1 MTIFSP
7 KHTSSLMLSSV
18 MPHLRQIILWLVI
31 AVAVLLGSFFG
42 TLRVIDRFFP
52 GVGYDVARF
61 PRVQRGQ
68 SLDFQNNNRGALID
82 GWANSEPW
90 GVWSEGDRAQL
101 GFLLV
106 SVLPERTKLLIG
118 CRAFIT
124 PANPEQRIEFWAQ
137 NIKLADV
144 TLRENISTIA
154 VPLGELRFR
163 AGSPLIIELRMPS
176 ARSPKQLALSQD
188 PRKLAIGLERARFEE
203 EGVSR

>member
-1 MTIFSP
+1 
-7 KHTSSLMLSSV
+7 MLSSV
-18 MPHLRQIILWLVI
+18 MPDPRQFILWLVI
-31 AVAVLLGSFFG
+31 AVVVLSGSFFG

-68 SLDFQNNNRGALID
+68 HLDFQNGNNRGALID
-82 GWANSEPW
+82 GWADSEPW

-106 SVLPERTKLLIG
+106 SAPAERTNLLIG

-124 PANPEQRIEFWAQ
+124 PASPEQRIEFWAQ

-154 VPLGELRFR
+154 VPLGELRLR

-176 ARSPKQLALSQD
+176 AKSPKQLALSQD
-188 PRKLAIGLERARFEE
+188 PRKLALGIERARFGENAA
-203 EGVSR
+203 SR

>member
-1 MTIFSP
+1 M
-7 KHTSSLMLSSV
+7 
-18 MPHLRQIILWLVI
+18 
-31 AVAVLLGSFFG
+31 
-42 TLRVIDRFFP
+42 IDRFFP

-68 SLDFQNNNRGALID
+68 HLDFQNGNNRGALID
-82 GWANSEPW
+82 GWADSEPW

-106 SVLPERTKLLIG
+106 SAPAERTNLLIG

-124 PANPEQRIEFWAQ
+124 PASPEQRIEFWAQ

-154 VPLGELRFR
+154 VPLGELRLR

-176 ARSPKQLALSQD
+176 AKSPKQLALSQD
-188 PRKLAIGLERARFEE
+188 PRKLALGIERARFGENAA
-203 EGVSR
+203 SR